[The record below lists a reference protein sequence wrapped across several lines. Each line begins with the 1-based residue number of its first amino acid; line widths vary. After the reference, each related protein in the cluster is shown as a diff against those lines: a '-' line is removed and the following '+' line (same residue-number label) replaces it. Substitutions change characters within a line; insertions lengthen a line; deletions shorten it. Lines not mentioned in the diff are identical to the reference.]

1 MIPLLIWFLV
11 VFFFYFRQRNS
22 LFEYLSYLIQSHGSF
37 SLWHAYS
44 LKALIALG
52 LAVWIAWSTVKCG
65 GYLLSRLIADSSMTR
80 IERLVFSAGLGFGFI
95 SLLIFVLGVLHLW
108 YVAVFWCLLIV
119 LTAAFLPGTLRDV
132 DLRRLKPALSGE
144 SFRGWSAIAVVLLIV
159 TGLIFLIGGLTP
171 EVFYDSHHYHLA
183 VPNLYLIE
191 HRIYDQ
197 PRLALSSFVMSV
209 QMFWGFALAVG
220 NEITAKLLHVSS
232 ALLLILTF
240 AAFEKRYFAR
250 RAGLL
255 GALIFLSMPLVGTSI
270 TSAGIDV
277 VWTALQ
283 FLAAL
288 ALCRALE
295 DVHDD
300 ITLNR
305 WLCLAGILTGLA
317 ASAKY
322 TGLPAIPVACLLIIW
337 RKRSFRQVAVFLIP
351 ASLMIFPYLA
361 RNVVFHQNPLYPV
374 AAANWPIIAKDA
386 GSGSFAAHFASL
398 DSFLH
403 FALHPWLMTMSATV
417 GNMDF
422 VGPLLLALLPV
433 PLLRRQHSQAF
444 ALLARYALGLWIAW
458 LLTTSVPRFGMP
470 VFAIAALLA
479 AHAVLNADSRSLARS
494 AVLWL
499 CMAGVVSNLYFT
511 LLYNTSSESWRVL
524 AGQVSERDYLADARP
539 TYPAPSYEAFEWMNR
554 NLPPG
559 ARIMLAGD
567 SRSYYTRLPVVVSS
581 TYDTQAIVDVAR
593 KAHSG
598 ADMARLLRGQG
609 ITHLFINFGE
619 AVRTESYGLFP
630 LDAQSWAVIDDFWH
644 RYVRLVWVSYQ
655 PDPANLKGL
664 FVFELLPDSSEPS
677 SPPPPNPLERWKPK

>member
-11 VFFFYFRQRNS
+11 VFFFYFRQRNP
-22 LFEYLSYLIQSHGSF
+22 LLEYLSYLIQNHGSF
-37 SLWHAYS
+37 SLRHAYS
-44 LKALIALG
+44 LKALGALG
-52 LAVWIAWSTVKCG
+52 LAVWMAWTTVKCG
-65 GYLLSRLIADSSMTR
+65 GYLLSRLFSDCSMPR
-80 IERLVFSAGLGFGFI
+80 IERLIFSAGLGFGFI
-95 SLLIFVLGVLHLW
+95 SLLTFVLGVLHLW
-108 YVAVFWCLLIV
+108 YAPVFWCLLI
-119 LTAAFLPGTLRDV
+119 LFTAAFLPGSIREI
-132 DLRRLKPALSGE
+132 DLRRLRPAFLSE
-144 SFRGWSAIAVVLLIV
+144 TLRGWPAIAVGLLIV
-159 TGLIFLIGGLTP
+159 TGLIFLISGLTP

-183 VPNLYLIE
+183 VPNLYLLE

-197 PRLALSSFVMSV
+197 PHLALSSFVMSV
-209 QMFWGFALAVG
+209 QMVWGFALAVG
-220 NEITAKLLHVSS
+220 NEITAKLLHVSF

-255 GALIFLSMPLVGTSI
+255 GALMFLSMPLVGTSI
-270 TSAGIDV
+270 TSAGIDLA
-277 VWTALQ
+277 WTALQ
-283 FLAAL
+283 FLAAF

-295 DVHDD
+295 DVPGD

-322 TGLPAIPVACLLIIW
+322 TGLPAIPVACLLIFW

-361 RNVVFHQNPLYPV
+361 RNVVFHRNPLYPV
-374 AAANWPIIAKDA
+374 GAENWEVIARDA
-386 GSGSFAAHFASL
+386 GSGRFAEHFASL
-398 DSFLH
+398 NSFLR
-403 FALHPWLMTMSATV
+403 FVLHPWFMTMDATV

-433 PLLRRQHSQAF
+433 LLLRRQHPEAF
-444 ALLARYALGLWIAW
+444 GLLARYALGLWIVW

-470 VFAIAALLA
+470 FLAMASLLVAHALLDT
-479 AHAVLNADSRSLARS
+479 DSRSFAQR

-499 CMAGVVSNLYFT
+499 CMAGVASNLYFT

-524 AGQVSERDYLADARP
+524 AGQFSEDVYLADARP
-539 TYPAPSYEAFEWMNR
+539 TYPAPSYEAFQWMNR

-559 ARIMLAGD
+559 SRIMMAGD
-567 SRSYYTRLPVVVSS
+567 SRSYYTRLPVLVSS
-581 TYDTQAIVDVAR
+581 TYDTQAIVEAAR
-593 KAHSG
+593 NSHSG

-630 LDAQSWAVIDDFWH
+630 WDAQSWAVIDDFWH
-644 RYVRLVWVSYQ
+644 RYLRLIWVSYR

-664 FVFELLPDSSEPS
+664 FVFELLPDSSAPP